1 MRIYSRGGERGI
13 IVACGVIIM
22 KHGDEQI
29 RPYFSMKV
37 KYKNKL
43 QTYLINNGGGLVSE
57 YILETIFN
65 RMVKDKII
73 SESDKNDFFEK

>member
-1 MRIYSRGGERGI
+1 
-13 IVACGVIIM
+13 M

>member
-1 MRIYSRGGERGI
+1 
-13 IVACGVIIM
+13 M

-43 QTYLINNGGGLVSE
+43 QTYLINHGGGLVSE